1 MKSNFKMFLKGFFSI
16 FNITGEH
23 LFIKYSSKSPVQL
36 DYEAILSD
44 WEAVGN
50 DLRKSYITTIQTDFN
65 NNVFEKKQLEHL
77 LNQLTDILNE
87 PNKEKQKKK
96 AKAQFR
102 NYARLATR
110 YTTST

>member
-50 DLRKSYITTIQTDFN
+50 DLQKSYITTIQTDFN
-65 NNVFEKKQLEHL
+65 NSAFEKVQLERL
-77 LNQLTDILNE
+77 VNQLTDILNE

-96 AKAQFR
+96 AKGQFR
-102 NYARLATR
+102 NYAHLATR
-110 YTTST
+110 YTASN